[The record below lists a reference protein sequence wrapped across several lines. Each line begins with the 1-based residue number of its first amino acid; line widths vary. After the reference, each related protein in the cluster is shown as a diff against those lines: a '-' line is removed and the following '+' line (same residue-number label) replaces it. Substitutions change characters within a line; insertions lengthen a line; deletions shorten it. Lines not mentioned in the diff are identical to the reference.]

1 MSTESEQYK
10 AQLLAD
16 EKRRYQARL
25 DARSYI
31 LRRWERFGHT
41 EFERDEILGALGLQE
56 DQLSKNLDW
65 NEGQSLSRGG
75 LGSSMGK
82 FSTPR
87 TPPSRAQ

>member
-1 MSTESEQYK
+1 MSSEAEQYK
-10 AQLLAD
+10 QQVEAD
-16 EKRRYQARL
+16 ARRRYEARL
-25 DARSYI
+25 DARNYI
-31 LRRWERFGHT
+31 QERYRNFGLD
-41 EFERDEILGALGLQE
+41 EADRDEILGALGLTE

-87 TPPSRAQ
+87 TPPSRGQ